1 VRKIVATLIGVSA
14 ITAIA
19 CSSAPN
25 EATDADVSRLNEHAN
40 NKQSSTPVASP
51 KPKLITGGDWEIGN
65 KEDIGAGVITPGTY
79 IITVPE
85 SGYGCYYET
94 VKDFEQKF
102 DSIIANGNV
111 DPGQTARVVVKKS
124 YAGLSLK
131 GDCLA
136 TKKK

>member
-1 VRKIVATLIGVSA
+1 MRKSITVSTGIAVLLIG
-14 ITAIA
+14 IA

-25 EATDADVSRLNEHAN
+25 EGTTEDINRLNEHA
-40 NKQSSTPVASP
+40 KAPVASSAP
-51 KPKLITGGDWEIGN
+51 RPKLITGGDWEVGS
-65 KEDIGAGVITPGTY
+65 KENIDSGVITAGTY

-85 SGYGCYYET
+85 DGYGCYYET

-102 DSIIANGNV
+102 DSIIANGNI
-111 DPGQTARVVVKKS
+111 DPGQTARVVVKKT

-136 TKKK
+136 KKK